1 MITSAA
7 KITIPNKTITL
18 RPTEPNWINSH
29 IKREIRKRKRLFR
42 NAKRKNTITS
52 WNKFK
57 TKRNEV
63 TLMIRDAKKQYN
75 DKLIS
80 DILNSNNN
88 SKRWHKIV
96 NQIIAPV
103 NNTKSIQFLEIN
115 GEIIES
121 DFEMA
126 EALNNYF
133 VEQSTLNESN
143 ASLPEFQ
150 PPNHEV
156 LENIIIS
163 DEDVIEAINMVKPN
177 KASGPDLISPRLFKE
192 GANQLVL
199 PLRKLFNLSLILG
212 EFPASWKRSNVT
224 AIHKKDDRSNP
235 SNYRPISLLNYAGK
249 LMERCIHKHMTNY
262 LIEHSVISPFQ
273 SGFQAGDSTVN
284 QLLYICNEI
293 SNALDDNKEF
303 RIVFLDISKAFDR
316 VWHRGLLFKLKSI
329 GISGNLL
336 NWFTNYLSDRYQR
349 VCMNNAT
356 SSWKKI
362 NAGVPQGS
370 ILGPLLFIIFIND
383 IVNDINS
390 SIRLFADDT
399 CIFEIVDDPA
409 ASAATLNDDLKKI
422 LDWAKT
428 WLVLFNALKT
438 EALLASKKRIKLF
451 HPHYLW
457 VIPR

>member
-1 MITSAA
+1 M
-7 KITIPNKTITL
+7 TL
-18 RPTEPNWINSH
+18 I
-29 IKREIRKRKRLFR
+29 
-42 NAKRKNTITS
+42 
-52 WNKFK
+52 
-57 TKRNEV
+57 
-63 TLMIRDAKKQYN
+63 IRDAKKQYN

-80 DILNSNNN
+80 DILNCNNN

-96 NQIIAPV
+96 NQMIAPV

-126 EALNNYF
+126 DALNNYF
-133 VEQSTLNESN
+133 VEQSTLDESN

-150 PPNHEV
+150 PPNHEI

-163 DEDVIEAINMVKPN
+163 DEDVIEAINMVKPI

-192 GANQLVL
+192 GANQLVF
-199 PLRKLFNLSLILG
+199 PLRKLFNISLILG

-235 SNYRPISLLNYAGK
+235 RNYRPISLLNYAGK
-249 LMERCIHKHMTNY
+249 LMERCIHKHMTIY
-262 LIEHSVISPFQ
+262 LEHSVVSPFQ
-273 SGFQAGDSTVN
+273 FGFQAGDSTVN

-293 SNALDDNKEF
+293 SNALGDNKEF

-316 VWHRGLLFKLKSI
+316 VWHRGLLFKLKSK

-383 IVNDINS
+383 IVNDMNS

-399 CIFEIVDDPA
+399 CIFEIVDDPD

-438 EALLASKKRIKLF
+438 EVQKKRIKLF
-451 HPHYLW
+451 HPPPPIIYG
-457 VIPR
+457 

>member
-1 MITSAA
+1 MYKRHIWLYDRGDYDEFRHKLGQSDWDHVFSTNNINECADKFADMITSAA
-7 KITIPNKTITL
+7 KFSIPNKTITL

-42 NAKRKNTITS
+42 NAKRRNTITS

-75 DKLIS
+75 YKFIS
-80 DILNSNNN
+80 DISNSNNN

-126 EALNNYF
+126 QALNNYF
-133 VEQSTLNESN
+133 VEQSTLDEYN

-150 PPNHEV
+150 PPNLEV
-156 LENIIIS
+156 LENVIIS
-163 DEDVIEAINMVKPN
+163 DGDVIKAINMVKPN

-199 PLRKLFNLSLILG
+199 PLRKLFNLSIILG
-212 EFPASWKRSNVT
+212 EFPASWKKSNVT
-224 AIHKKDDRSNP
+224 AIHKKGDRSNP

-273 SGFQAGDSTVN
+273 FGFQAGDSTVN
-284 QLLYICNEI
+284 QLMYICNEI
-293 SNALDDNKEF
+293 SNALNDNEEF
-303 RIVFLDISKAFDR
+303 RIVFLDIR
-316 VWHRGLLFKLKSI
+316 
-329 GISGNLL
+329 
-336 NWFTNYLSDRYQR
+336 
-349 VCMNNAT
+349 
-356 SSWKKI
+356 
-362 NAGVPQGS
+362 
-370 ILGPLLFIIFIND
+370 
-383 IVNDINS
+383 
-390 SIRLFADDT
+390 
-399 CIFEIVDDPA
+399 
-409 ASAATLNDDLKKI
+409 
-422 LDWAKT
+422 
-428 WLVLFNALKT
+428 
-438 EALLASKKRIKLF
+438 
-451 HPHYLW
+451 
-457 VIPR
+457 